1 VVGLAAVL
9 SLTLAVALGTAHGA
23 AGWGSGAPLPQ
34 ARSEVA
40 AAVLGKEIA
49 IVGGFDANGGSSAR
63 VDLYSPA
70 ADTWRRL
77 PDLPVAVNHAAA
89 AAAGGRLYV
98 AGGYSGGLVGTL
110 GRAFV
115 FERGGWHELPRL
127 PAARAAAGAAI
138 VGGRLYVAGGRGP
151 NGLAQRMLMF
161 DIARRR
167 WSSVPGPTPREH
179 LAVTAAGG
187 RIYVVGGRRAGYDT
201 NLALFESYSPLT
213 GRWRRLP
220 RLPSAR
226 GGTGAA
232 SAAGMIVSVGGEA
245 PEGTIGTVYGFDL
258 ARGRWRRLPDLPT
271 PRHGLG
277 VAAVGKTVYVI
288 GGGTEPGL
296 SVGAANESL
305 PLG

>member
-1 VVGLAAVL
+1 MAV
-9 SLTLAVALGTAHGA
+9 AHGA
-23 AGWGSGAPLPQ
+23 AWVSRTPLP
-34 ARSEVA
+34 APRSEVA
-40 AAVLGKEIA
+40 AATLGSEIA
-49 IVGGFDANGGSSAR
+49 IVGGFDAGGGSSAR
-63 VDLYSPA
+63 VDVYSPA

-77 PDLPVAVNHAAA
+77 PDLPAAVNHASA

-110 GRAFV
+110 RRAFV
-115 FERGGWHELPRL
+115 FARGAWRELPRL

-138 VGGRLYVAGGRGP
+138 VGGKLYVAGGRGP
-151 NGLAQRMLMF
+151 NGLAQRMLVY

-167 WSSVPGPTPREH
+167 WSTAPGPTPREH

-201 NLALFESYSPLT
+201 NLALFESYSPQT

-220 RLPSAR
+220 RLPSPR

-232 SAAGMIVSVGGEA
+232 AAAGLIVSAGGEA
-245 PEGTIGTVYGFDL
+245 PTGTIGTVYGFDL
-258 ARGRWRRLPDLPT
+258 ARGRWRALPNLPT

-288 GGGTEPGL
+288 GGGTVPGL
-296 SVGAANESL
+296 SVSDANESL
-305 PLG
+305 ALG